1 MTDPLETLPGASIK
15 LIIAFPTVLFPE
27 PDSPTSPKIHLLQH
41 EQFPFSLGN
50 RHLNF

>member
-27 PDSPTSPKIHLLQH
+27 PDSPTSPKISPL
-41 EQFPFSLGN
+41 FTSIFTPFAA
-50 RHLNF
+50 